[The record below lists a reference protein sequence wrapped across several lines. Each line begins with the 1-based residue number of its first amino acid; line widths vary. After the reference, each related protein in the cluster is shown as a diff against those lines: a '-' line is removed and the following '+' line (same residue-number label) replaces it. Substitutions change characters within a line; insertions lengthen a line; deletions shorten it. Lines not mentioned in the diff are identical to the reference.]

1 MLTEEN
7 NRKAAGGTGHAGT
20 EKTPLPASSPAD
32 KERVPDKG
40 TRSASVKK
48 LVRAVVFLAGLAVML
63 NWISAVFRYKNS
75 DKRFMP
81 FFEQEADYD
90 VLFFGTSH
98 VIDAVLPL
106 ELWDEYGI
114 ASYNFGGYGMHL
126 PATCW
131 LIENVLDYTT
141 PKLIMIDCSNLSSE
155 VMSNTTVRQAHNT
168 WDAFPLTRNK
178 LRAFQDLL
186 DPKDLLE
193 FTWKFSIYH
202 DRWEELTWEDF
213 EPVYS
218 IERGAVP
225 QREVAVPADFIPISD
240 SRKTKD
246 NTAGARYLRRAIE
259 LCQSRGIEVL
269 LTYLPFPAPAYR
281 QKEANLAA
289 DIAAEYGVRY
299 VNFLKTEGIVNYHT
313 DCNDAASHLNL
324 SGARKITSWLGRYM
338 LENYGIS
345 DHRGEEAY
353 AAWDKDYTQ
362 HVLDDQSWIP
372 IQKTLDTYLMLLAD
386 KNIGCCIYVSEGSRL
401 LQDSRTLQLLSNVT
415 VHASPSKLADAAGS
429 STEYFLFADNRSGRL
444 WEGVGSG
451 AFVNAETP
459 AAQVRY
465 EVREDGRHTLFFNS
479 VEYPV
484 GDSASSADI
493 QIIVF
498 DSRDGN
504 LIDTASFVV
513 DRASLSLKA
522 TRSKDST
529 AEVSSD

>member
-7 NRKAAGGTGHAGT
+7 NRKAAGGTEHAGT

-362 HVLDDQSWIP
+362 HVLDDQAWIP

-415 VHASPSKLADAAGS
+415 VHASPSKLADAAGNG
-429 STEYFLFADNRSGRL
+429 TEYFLFADNRSGRL
-444 WEGVGSG
+444 WEGVGTG

-465 EVREDGRHTLFFNS
+465 EVRPPYSVRQFRRISGRGQRFLGRYTDYRF
-479 VEYPV
+479 
-484 GDSASSADI
+484 
-493 QIIVF
+493 
-498 DSRDGN
+498 
-504 LIDTASFVV
+504 
-513 DRASLSLKA
+513 
-522 TRSKDST
+522 
-529 AEVSSD
+529 